1 MITSWNKL
9 KYGVVQKDQYVFK
22 IGDRGDKFY
31 IILSGSVS
39 VLIPDK
45 KYTEEEVIS
54 EEVSE
59 IYSEAESSPTRKP
72 QQPGN
77 KPRRLNE
84 HFFKAKVMKLVSNKI
99 LINKSFQNSS
109 SASNPYLKT
118 LIEDRMLEVAVLSNG
133 QSFGELALISNKPRA
148 ASIRAKTTCYFA
160 ILNKEDYQN
169 VYGAMEQ
176 K

>member
-1 MITSWNKL
+1 M
-9 KYGVVQKDQYVFK
+9 
-22 IGDRGDKFY
+22 
-31 IILSGSVS
+31 
-39 VLIPDK
+39 LIPDK

-109 SASNPYLKT
+109 TASNPYLKT